1 LSATTSIATLPQPEA
16 SARNGQN
23 RAALE
28 RLLHDRLRKFMSLL
42 PKVLAEDSVE
52 AVHDLRVWSRRLQQV
67 VSTLSAN
74 PLPSETRTMVRA
86 LRRARRALG
95 GWRDCDVLIDLLER
109 KARRVRNPE
118 EKKAYAMI
126 RDLAL
131 SKRDRGIR
139 RARRK
144 LANRKLFTLGH
155 RAGKFLEEL
164 AHDERQD
171 AAQVMASA
179 AAARYAEWRQALSR
193 ACESF
198 DPVEVHAFRIRTKQ
212 LRYRIELARDLGER
226 DAEPALEFLK
236 SLQDVLGSWHD
247 QVELLRLTAEA
258 LADSEF
264 LLKHARLVALL
275 LRKSDREQMIQNRRV
290 RRLLANTNESAQAS
304 ALDHWM
310 ARYCR
315 EMPALRPSEPQE
327 REPQQMRES
336 VSCPNELPVAQDL
349 EVAQDGDS
357 AGAPD
362 GDSAGSL
369 TGADA
374 PVLAANPAVDPAL
387 DPAVDPAGNPIE
399 DFVKAMSEMPR

>member
-16 SARNGQN
+16 SATDGRN

-67 VSTLSAN
+67 VSTLSTD
-74 PLPSETRTMVRA
+74 PLTSETPTIVRA

-155 RAGKFLEEL
+155 RAEKFLEEL
-164 AHDERQD
+164 AGGEGHD
-171 AAQVMASA
+171 AAAVMASSA
-179 AAARYAEWRQALSR
+179 AQGYAEWRRALSR

-198 DPVEVHAFRIRTKQ
+198 DPLEVHAFRIRTKQ
-212 LRYRIELARDLGER
+212 LRYRIELVRDLGES
-226 DAEPALEFLK
+226 DAEPALNFLK
-236 SLQDVLGSWHD
+236 SLQDVLGAWHD
-247 QVELLRLTAEA
+247 QIELLRLTAEA
-258 LADSEF
+258 LADSEL

-275 LRKSDREQMIQNRRV
+275 LRKSDREQGVQSQRV
-290 RRLLANTNESAQAS
+290 QRLLANTNKCAQDS
-304 ALDHWM
+304 ALHHWI

-315 EMPALRPSEPQE
+315 EIPAHRAAEPEDRKPQE
-327 REPQQMRES
+327 LRES
-336 VSCPNELPVAQDL
+336 VSSSNESAVAQGGESADAL
-349 EVAQDGDS
+349 EVTEASVLLASPAVGPAVGQS
-357 AGAPD
+357 AGA
-362 GDSAGSL
+362 
-369 TGADA
+369 
-374 PVLAANPAVDPAL
+374 
-387 DPAVDPAGNPIE
+387 IE
-399 DFVKAMSEMPR
+399 DFVKAMSELPR

>member
-16 SARNGQN
+16 SAADGRN
-23 RAALE
+23 RTALE

-67 VSTLSAN
+67 VSTLSTD
-74 PLPSETRTMVRA
+74 PLTSETRTMVRA
-86 LRRARRALG
+86 LRRARRVLG

-155 RAGKFLEEL
+155 RAEKFLEEL
-164 AHDERQD
+164 ARGEGHD
-171 AAQVMASA
+171 AAEVMASSA
-179 AAARYAEWRQALSR
+179 AQGYAEWRRALSR

-198 DPVEVHAFRIRTKQ
+198 DPLEVHAFRIRTKQ
-212 LRYRIELARDLGER
+212 LRYRIELVRDLGER
-226 DAEPALEFLK
+226 DAESALDFLK
-236 SLQDVLGSWHD
+236 SLQDVLGAWHD

-258 LADSEF
+258 LADSEL

-275 LRKSDREQMIQNRRV
+275 LRKSDREQGVQSKRV
-290 RRLLANTNESAQAS
+290 RRLLANTNECAQDS
-304 ALDHWM
+304 ALDHWI

-315 EMPALRPSEPQE
+315 EIPARRAADPEDREPQE
-327 REPQQMRES
+327 LRES
-336 VSCPNELPVAQDL
+336 VSSSNESA
-349 EVAQDGDS
+349 VAQDGDS
-357 AGAPD
+357 AGALEVTEA
-362 GDSAGSL
+362 S
-369 TGADA
+369 
-374 PVLAANPAVDPAL
+374 VLLASPAVGA
-387 DPAVDPAGNPIE
+387 AVGQSPGPIE
-399 DFVKAMSEMPR
+399 DFVKAMSELPR

>member
-1 LSATTSIATLPQPEA
+1 LSATTSIRILPQPEA
-16 SARNGQN
+16 SAKHGQN

-42 PKVLAEDSVE
+42 PKVLAEDSVDP
-52 AVHDLRVWSRRLQQV
+52 VHDLRVWSRRLQQV
-67 VSTLSAN
+67 VSTLSAH

-86 LRRARRALG
+86 LRRARRALA

-126 RDLAL
+126 GDLAL

-144 LANRKLFTLGH
+144 LATRKLFTLGH
-155 RAGKFLEEL
+155 RAVKFLEEL
-164 AHDERQD
+164 AQGESQD
-171 AAQVMASA
+171 AAEVMASSA
-179 AAARYAEWRQALSR
+179 AAGYAEWRQSLSR

-198 DPVEVHAFRIRTKQ
+198 DPAEVHAFRIQTKQ
-212 LRYRIELARDLGER
+212 LRYRIELVRDLGER
-226 DAEPALEFLK
+226 DAEPALDFLR

-247 QVELLRLTAEA
+247 HVELFRLTAEA

-275 LRKSDREQMIQNRRV
+275 LRKADREQAVQSKRV
-290 RRLLANTNESAQAS
+290 RRLLANTNESLQGS
-304 ALDHWM
+304 ALDHWI

-315 EMPALRPSEPQE
+315 EMPALRSVEPQE
-327 REPQQMRES
+327 RESQELRES
-336 VSCPNELPVAQDL
+336 VSSANGSAVA
-349 EVAQDGDS
+349 ENGDS
-357 AGAPD
+357 AGAL
-362 GDSAGSL
+362 GRAEARSS
-369 TGADA
+369 
-374 PVLAANPAVDPAL
+374 
-387 DPAVDPAGNPIE
+387 
-399 DFVKAMSEMPR
+399 

>member
-1 LSATTSIATLPQPEA
+1 LSATTSIATLPQPEE
-16 SARNGQN
+16 SARHGQN

-28 RLLHDRLRKFMSLL
+28 GLLHDRLRKFMSLL
-42 PKVLAEDSVE
+42 PKVLAEDSVD

-67 VSTLSAN
+67 VSTLSAD

-126 RDLAL
+126 RELAL

-155 RAGKFLEEL
+155 HAEKFLEEL
-164 AHDERQD
+164 AQGERQD
-171 AAQVMASA
+171 AAEVMASA
-179 AAARYAEWRQALSR
+179 AAAGYADWRQALSR
-193 ACESF
+193 AYESF
-198 DPVEVHAFRIRTKQ
+198 DPIEVHGFRIRTKQ
-212 LRYRIELARDLGER
+212 LRYRIELARDLGEH
-226 DAEPALEFLK
+226 DAEPALDFLK
-236 SLQDVLGSWHD
+236 SVQDVLGSWHD
-247 QVELLRLTAEA
+247 HVELLRLTAEA
-258 LADSEF
+258 LANSEF

-275 LRKSDREQMIQNRRV
+275 LRKSDREQVVQTKRV
-290 RRLLANTNESAQAS
+290 RQLLASTNESAQGS

-315 EMPALRPSEPQE
+315 EMPAPRPVEAQERAPQE
-327 REPQQMRES
+327 LRES
-336 VSCPNELPVAQDL
+336 VSCPNELAVAQDL
-349 EVAQDGDS
+349 AVAKDGD
-357 AGAPD
+357 A
-362 GDSAGSL
+362 
-369 TGADA
+369 TGPVGMAEA
-374 PVLAANPAVDPAL
+374 PVLVASPAVDPV
-387 DPAVDPAGNPIE
+387 DPAVGPPAGPIE

>member
-1 LSATTSIATLPQPEA
+1 LSATTSIATLPQLEA
-16 SARNGQN
+16 SARHGQN

-42 PKVLAEDSVE
+42 PKVLAEDN
-52 AVHDLRVWSRRLQQV
+52 ADAIHDLRVWSRRLQQV

-144 LANRKLFTLGH
+144 LAKRKLFTLGH
-155 RAGKFLEEL
+155 HVEKFLEEL
-164 AHDERQD
+164 AQAERQD
-171 AAQVMASA
+171 ASELIASSA
-179 AAARYAEWRQALSR
+179 AVGYAEWRQALSR
-193 ACESF
+193 ACEGF
-198 DPVEVHAFRIRTKQ
+198 DLVEIHALRIRTKR
-212 LRYRIELARDLGER
+212 LRYRIELLRDLGES
-226 DAEPALEFLK
+226 DAGPALDFLR

-247 QVELLRLTAEA
+247 HVELLRLTAEA

-264 LLKHARLVALL
+264 LLRHARLVALL
-275 LRKSDREQMIQNRRV
+275 LRKADREQAVQSKRV
-290 RRLLANTNESAQAS
+290 RRLLANTNECVHGS
-304 ALDHWM
+304 ALDHWV

-315 EMPALRPSEPQE
+315 QMPVLRPAEPQE
-327 REPQQMRES
+327 REPEAPRES
-336 VSCPNELPVAQDL
+336 VSGLNDLAVAEEDR
-349 EVAQDGDS
+349 AAS
-357 AGAPD
+357 ALA
-362 GDSAGSL
+362 A
-369 TGADA
+369 ADA
-374 PVLAANPAVDPAL
+374 PVLAADPRVGSA
-387 DPAVDPAGNPIE
+387 DGPIE
-399 DFVKAMSEMPR
+399 DFVKAMGELPR

>member
-16 SARNGQN
+16 SATDGRN

-67 VSTLSAN
+67 VSTLSTD
-74 PLPSETRTMVRA
+74 PLTSETRAMVRS
-86 LRRARRALG
+86 LRRARRVLG

-155 RAGKFLEEL
+155 RAEKFLEEL
-164 AHDERQD
+164 AHGEGHD
-171 AAQVMASA
+171 AAEVMASSA
-179 AAARYAEWRQALSR
+179 AQGYAEWRRALSR

-198 DPVEVHAFRIRTKQ
+198 DPLEVHAFRIRTKQ
-212 LRYRIELARDLGER
+212 LRYRIELVRDLGES
-226 DAEPALEFLK
+226 DAEPALDFLK
-236 SLQDVLGSWHD
+236 SLQDVLGAWHD

-258 LADSEF
+258 LADSEL

-275 LRKSDREQMIQNRRV
+275 LRKSDREQGVQSERV
-290 RRLLANTNESAQAS
+290 RRLLAKTNECAQDS
-304 ALDHWM
+304 ALDHWI

-315 EMPALRPSEPQE
+315 EIPARRPAEPEDREPQE
-327 REPQQMRES
+327 LRES
-336 VSCPNELPVAQDL
+336 VSSSNESA
-349 EVAQDGDS
+349 VAQDGESADALAVTEASVLLASPAVGPAVGQS
-357 AGAPD
+357 AGA
-362 GDSAGSL
+362 
-369 TGADA
+369 
-374 PVLAANPAVDPAL
+374 
-387 DPAVDPAGNPIE
+387 IE
-399 DFVKAMSEMPR
+399 DFVKAMSELPR